1 MQPVTVGPHRLQGLL
16 GLPSEPRGL
25 VIFAHGSG
33 SGRLSPRNNHVA
45 RRLESAGFATLLL
58 DLLSSE
64 EEADRRNVF
73 DIPLLA
79 SRLVEAT
86 RWARGTAGLAGL
98 PIGYFGASTGGGAA
112 LAAAARATG
121 VAAVVSRGGR
131 PDLAGP
137 ALPLVAAPTLLLVGS
152 NDHQVLELNRQ
163 AMRHM
168 RCTVELHIVPGAGH
182 LFEEPGTLDT
192 VVAEAVR
199 WFALY
204 LDHTGPDSTVL
215 PFSDR
220 HSAGRLL
227 ASGLLRFKGDEPLI
241 LALPRGG
248 VPVAYE
254 IAEKLGA
261 ELDLLLV
268 RKLGAPHHPEVGI
281 GAVIDGAN
289 PQVLLNRDIVGQLS
303 LPPGYI
309 HNEAHRQLRE
319 IERRRAQYVGERKP
333 VSVTG
338 RTVIVVDDGIATG
351 STVRAALRAVRQKK
365 PARLIL
371 AVPVG
376 APETIESLRSECDE
390 LVCLAAPAPFQAVG
404 VHYRDFSQTTD
415 EEVKRLLAAHRVELA
430 EAD

>member
-182 LFEEPGTLDT
+182 LFEEPGTLDA

-415 EEVKRLLAAHRVELA
+415 EEVKRLLAAHRVEPA

>member
-16 GLPSEPRGL
+16 GLPPEPAGL

-33 SGRLSPRNNHVA
+33 SGRLSPRNNFVA
-45 RRLESAGFATLLL
+45 RRLESAGFATLLV

-64 EEADRRNVF
+64 EEADRRKVF

-86 RWARGTAGLAGL
+86 HWARGTAGLTSL
-98 PIGYFGASTGGGAA
+98 QIGYFGASTGGGAA
-112 LAAAARATG
+112 LLAATLAPG

-131 PDLAGP
+131 PDLAGA
-137 ALPLVAAPTLLLVGS
+137 ALPMVAAPTLLLVGS
-152 NDHQVLELNRQ
+152 DDHQVLELNRE
-163 AMRHM
+163 AMRSM
-168 RCTVELHIVPGAGH
+168 SCPVELHVVPGAGH
-182 LFEEPGTLDT
+182 LFGEPGTLDA
-192 VVAEAVR
+192 VVSEAVR
-199 WFALY
+199 WFALH
-204 LDHTGPDSTVL
+204 LGHAAPGSAVL

-220 HSAGRLL
+220 HSAGWLL
-227 ASGLLRFKGDEPLI
+227 AQELLRFKDDRPLI

-254 IAEKLGA
+254 IAEKLHA
-261 ELDLLLV
+261 ELDVLLV
-268 RKLGAPHHPEVGI
+268 RKLGAPYHPELGI
-281 GAVIDGAN
+281 GAVIDGTN
-289 PQVLLNRDIVGQLS
+289 PQVLLNREIVGQLS
-303 LPPGYI
+303 LPSGYI

-319 IERRRAQYVGERKP
+319 IERRREQYVGDRKP
-333 VSVTG
+333 VPVTG

-365 PARLIL
+365 PAKLIL

-376 APETIESLRSECDE
+376 APETIESLRGECDE
-390 LVCLAAPAPFQAVG
+390 LVCLAAPVSFNAVG
-404 VHYRDFSQTTD
+404 NHYRDFSQTTD

-430 EAD
+430 DAD